1 MYWSIQPKLVLY
13 TGTVLYVT
21 VVLSVL
27 RKNCS
32 NDEKDLKQL
41 VACSQNVL
49 EMLKKKMKTTDNWTV
64 NEGVS
69 CPCELSSSIHLSAI
83 TFVHHGLNISPPPPP
98 PPPPSILTVHG
109 GDNG

>member
-49 EMLKKKMKTTDNWTV
+49 EMFKKKVETSMTIFDHILQRRRWLQKYRLKGKMAT
-64 NEGVS
+64 
-69 CPCELSSSIHLSAI
+69 L
-83 TFVHHGLNISPPPPP
+83 TFF
-98 PPPPSILTVHG
+98 
-109 GDNG
+109 